1 VTVKDQGRDP
11 NIFRGARYF
20 DISKT
25 ARDRGSVTTG
35 HLQEMACAVSD
46 GHVIDDVT

>member
-1 VTVKDQGRDP
+1 MTVKGQGRDP
-11 NIFRGARYF
+11 NIFHARYF

-25 ARDRGSVTTG
+25 AQDRGSVTTG
-35 HLQEMACAVSD
+35 YIQEMACAVSD